1 MKAVWSVPATPAR
14 AAAWNASARQAAAAS
29 MRNSGTNATMQTPP
43 PAAMVTNTS
52 SGTVRE
58 ESVTARAHEWLNITG
73 AFGVPSAQDAPATSS
88 GCRASAADLQHAA
101 EAARVLQAQRPEL
114 FEQSPRP
121 ASYQDLRLAA
131 EWSYRLSYL
140 DADSQPD
147 HCNR

>member
-1 MKAVWSVPATPAR
+1 MT
-14 AAAWNASARQAAAAS
+14 
-29 MRNSGTNATMQTPP
+29 
-43 PAAMVTNTS
+43 
-52 SGTVRE
+52 
-58 ESVTARAHEWLNITG
+58 
-73 AFGVPSAQDAPATSS
+73 SAQDAPTSSS

-121 ASYQDLRLAA
+121 ASYRDLRLAA

-140 DADSQPD
+140 DPDGQPA